1 MIMSKKK
8 LDSGLSCKAIT
19 ELQEC
24 LELLLSI
31 ELIEYHNKN
40 WLPEFAIRD
49 NKILSEEK
57 RTLIQRALSLTGTTA
72 SNRHT

>member
-31 ELIEYHNKN
+31 ELFNTARV
-40 WLPEFAIRD
+40 EFDRD
-49 NKILSEEK
+49 NC
-57 RTLIQRALSLTGTTA
+57 QQ
-72 SNRHT
+72 